1 VVGINKLIQQ
11 CYKLVII
18 AINKLFKV
26 DVSYISLVISP
37 YPHYTN
43 GKINKNMPSE
53 EYGGSY
59 CYNDKIYINPNYKL
73 VWKHYNM
80 SYTNT
85 IDDITKWYVQIISHE
100 LGHALHRNHPESLP
114 LDTIK
119 KTTVK
124 SKYLDMYKDG
134 GKYAKGND
142 KYFSEKVAEW
152 VSMKVI
158 KYIFE

>member
-1 VVGINKLIQQ
+1 M
-11 CYKLVII
+11 LVIK
-18 AINKLFKV
+18 KLFQV
-26 DVSYISLVISP
+26 NLSYISLIISP

-43 GKINKNMPSE
+43 GKINKDMPSE

-59 CYNDKIYINPNYKL
+59 CYNNKIYINPDYVA
-73 VWKHYNM
+73 VWNCYNLDYD
-80 SYTNT
+80 SSVE
-85 IDDITKWYVQIISHE
+85 DISKWYVQIISHE

-114 LDTIK
+114 LGLIQK
-119 KTTVK
+119 SIVK

-152 VSMKVI
+152 VSMKVM
-158 KYIFE
+158 KEIFKN